1 MAVISVEDAL
11 QTLLSG
17 QICAIPTETVYGLA
31 ANAGD
36 SQAVRA
42 VFAAKD
48 RPVNHPLIVHLA
60 TAATA
65 ETDGQSAWA
74 ERMGAFAHDIPACAE
89 KLAAR
94 FWPGPLTLI
103 LPRKPDAAEAAAAG
117 QPTIAL
123 RCPNHPVTQQLL
135 SACLEKGI
143 HGLAAPSANPFGKL
157 SPTTSEHVIAYFGD
171 EIDVLEGGA
180 CEKGI
185 ESTIV
190 LCEKQR
196 VTVLR
201 PGSISLSMLQSA
213 VPEAKVSAGGNAPSE
228 NSTPG
233 SLSSHYQPRTQIRL
247 MPRKSLQDAI
257 HIIGKAAKNI
267 GIYTRTPMDR
277 LSPAMPRVAMS
288 NDPTT
293 AAQNLYA
300 DLHSIDDMNLKL
312 VWVETPPDTEEW
324 AAVRDRLEKAAAG

>member
-1 MAVISVEDAL
+1 MAVISSESAL
-11 QTLLSG
+11 QSLLSG
-17 QICAIPTETVYGLA
+17 KVCAIPTETVYGLA
-31 ANAGD
+31 ADAGNA
-36 SQAVRA
+36 QAVQK
-42 VFAAKD
+42 VFAIKK
-48 RPVNHPLIVHLA
+48 RPVNHPLIVHI
-60 TAATA
+60 AATQPDSQ
-65 ETDGQSAWA
+65 TSWA
-74 ERMGAFAHDIPACAE
+74 ERMGVFAHNIPACAE

-103 LPRKPDAAEAAAAG
+103 LPRKPGAAEAAAAG

-123 RCPNHPVTQQLL
+123 RSPNHPITQQLL
-135 SACLEKGI
+135 NACLEKNI

-171 EIDVLEGGA
+171 EVDVLEGGA

-190 LCEKQR
+190 LCEKRR

-201 PGSISLSMLQSA
+201 PGTVSLSMLQSA
-213 VPEAKVSAGGNAPSE
+213 VPEAKVSVGGSMAPD

-233 SLSSHYQPRTQIRL
+233 SLTSHYQPRTRIRL

-257 HIIGKAAKNI
+257 HIIGKDARNI

-277 LSPAMPRVAMS
+277 LSSAMPRVAMS

-300 DLHSIDDMNLKL
+300 DLHSIDGMNLKL
-312 VWVETPPDTEEW
+312 VWVETPPHTEEW
-324 AAVRDRLEKAAAG
+324 AAVRDRLEKAAADSD